1 MSIIDWPFND
11 WLHNVSLAALSSP
24 DTVRASYDIARLAI
38 ERGVPGDFVEC
49 GVFGGAQCAAMARA
63 IMDCNNAQ
71 PGPWCYAAKLATDPP
86 SMASMYFC
94 TLPPGHPGNHV
105 AHLGGTGDPVHEWE
119 QSKINSTRRVH
130 LFDSFD
136 GIPAPGEH
144 DTDIEPGMHA
154 AFADQTRCTLED
166 CKNHFREWGIPDEL
180 LCWHQGPFSET
191 VLNDNLGYGC
201 ELEHIAVLRLDG
213 DLYESTK
220 VCLEHLYPLLSPG
233 GWCIIDDMGLVGARK
248 AVDEYMANL
257 SRPTYWQ
264 RSK

>member
-1 MSIIDWPFND
+1 MSIIDWPFD
-11 WLHNVSLAALSSP
+11 EWLHNVSLAALSNP
-24 DTVRASYDIARLAI
+24 ETVRASYDIARLAI

-63 IMDCNNAQ
+63 IMDDAER
-71 PGPWCYAAKLATDPP
+71 
-86 SMASMYFC
+86 
-94 TLPPGHPGNHV
+94 V
-105 AHLGGTGDPVHEWE
+105 LGVGYNYE
-119 QSKINSTRRVH
+119 RRVH

-154 AFADQTRCTLED
+154 AFADQTRCSLKD
-166 CKNHFREWGIPDEL
+166 CQDHMREWGIPDEL
-180 LCWHQGPFSET
+180 LVWHPGRFEDTVGPFGP
-191 VLNDNLGYGC
+191 LGRGVAAD
-201 ELEHIAVLRLDG
+201 LPQSIAILRLDG

-248 AVDEYMANL
+248 AVDEYMKNA

-264 RSK
+264 KAK

>member
-1 MSIIDWPFND
+1 MSIIDWPFD
-11 WLHNVSLAALSSP
+11 KWLDNVALAALSTRE
-24 DTVRASYDIARLAI
+24 TVQASYDIARLAI

-63 IMDCNNAQ
+63 IMDIYRA
-71 PGPWCYAAKLATDPP
+71 
-86 SMASMYFC
+86 
-94 TLPPGHPGNHV
+94 V
-105 AHLGGTGDPVHEWE
+105 
-119 QSKINSTRRVH
+119 STSRRVH

-144 DTDIEPGMHA
+144 DVDIEPRMHA

-166 CKNHFREWGIPDEL
+166 CKNHMREWGIPDEL
-180 LCWHQGPFSET
+180 LVWHPGPFEKT
-191 VLNDNLGYGC
+191 APLMKLAMGLGG
-201 ELEHIAVLRLDG
+201 ESIAILRLDG

-233 GWCIIDDMGLVGARK
+233 GWCIIDDMGLGGARK
-248 AVDEYMANL
+248 AVDEYMRNA

-264 RSK
+264 KAK